1 MGIKLAEGMVVQSGK
16 FVNGILED
24 GKLFVGDYIENSIFD
39 FSKGIRENDAARA
52 DKQYVII
59 ACWEME
65 PGSLTLYQNRFVAKE
80 LNKDGSYHENGEEIN
95 FSTAGVYRGSIKESD
110 ITIIKVMKKIFV

>member
-1 MGIKLAEGMVVQSGK
+1 MNKLTEGTVVQSEK

-24 GKLFVGDYIENSIFD
+24 GKLYVGDYIENSIFD
-39 FSKGIRENDAARA
+39 FSKGMRENDAARA

-59 ACWEME
+59 ASWEME
-65 PGSLTLYQNRFVAKE
+65 PSSLTLFQNRLVAKE
-80 LNKDGSYHENGEEIN
+80 LNEDGTFNENGKEIN

-110 ITIIKVMKKIFV
+110 ITIIKVMKKIFI